1 MADTNVQ
8 LVLNS
13 RDRTA
18 GSYNSSLYN
27 AKGQN
32 IIQGSIKQITVSEVN
47 FPYDIPNIQ
56 AGFNTFEL
64 LYYTFSTTSS
74 PYTTLTASVFGNLV
88 ITIKPG
94 FYTGL
99 ELATAINAEIVAQQ
113 TSDPV
118 GGVAADAPTIE
129 YDDSINLFTFNKP
142 VNAPPG
148 NPTPNWGI
156 WSAYTFP
163 LNYQG
168 TKNGLGKDILSI
180 MGFLNSD
187 AGPGTTTLNIV
198 SSDPAYPL
206 FKTFQAG
213 SSAPLVFTQYVDICS
228 PQLCRNQYMSDGST
242 TNLARRSDVICR
254 LFVCDNASLTQ
265 TVADGTRPFI
275 INRQYY
281 NARMMKWTVGA
292 AIGTVD
298 INLYDDVG
306 QPLTTTWQPRPFQ
319 ITFNCHESIRD
330 EGFR

>member
-18 GSYNSSLYN
+18 GTYNSSLYN

-32 IIQGSIKQITVSEVN
+32 IIQGNIKQITVSEVN

-56 AGFNTFEL
+56 AGYNSFALEVYQTEDPNQMF
-64 LYYTFSTTSS
+64 
-74 PYTTLTASVFGNLV
+74 V
-88 ITIKPG
+88 ITIVPG
-94 FYTGL
+94 FYTGT
-99 ELATAINAEIVAQQ
+99 ELATAINDAI
-113 TSDPV
+113 D
-118 GGVAADAPTIE
+118 VAANEAVPPILLTDVPVVSYGPSA
-129 YDDSINLFTFNKP
+129 NTFYIT
-142 VNAPPG
+142 PPESPSSPDFQSWVF
-148 NPTPNWGI
+148 N
-156 WSAYTFP
+156 SSYTFP
-163 LNYQG
+163 VKNEVLNP
-168 TKNGLGKDILSI
+168 TVSLGKDIFSI
-180 MGFLNSD
+180 MGYLPSQSQPFDLTHGGLLVNPVTAPIYS
-187 AGPGTTTLNIV
+187 G
-198 SSDPAYPL
+198 
-206 FKTFQAG
+206 Q
-213 SSAPLVFTQYVDICS
+213 SAPLVFTQYVDICS
-228 PQLCRNQYMSDGST
+228 PQLCKNQYMSDGST

-254 LFVCDNASLTQ
+254 LFVCDNVSITTAE
-265 TVADGTRPFI
+265 VDGSRPFI

-292 AIGTVD
+292 AVGTVD